1 MPETLEETENFTSF
15 NAGDTAALV
24 RFIYKHDGQTKI
36 DPAIVPNI
44 TITDSA
50 GTAMVTA
57 QATTKNDT
65 GEYFYE
71 YAIPAAGPAGVWLA
85 TWEYDTTKAVSEG
98 AFTEYTNFFVEIP
111 SQYNAGEDLT

>member
-1 MPETLEETENFTSF
+1 MPETLEETENYTTW

-36 DPAIVPNI
+36 DAAAVPTI

-50 GTAMVTA
+50 GTAKATT
-57 QATTKNDT
+57 QDTTKNDT

-85 TWEYDTTKAVSEG
+85 TWAYDATKAVSEG
-98 AFTEYTNFFVEIP
+98 AFTEYTYFFVEIP
-111 SQYNAGEDLT
+111 SQYDAGEDLT